1 MKLILYSF
9 FLGDESCPKDT
20 AIAEIQE
27 YLPKFYSLFTQYGN
41 QLEYYF
47 SSKGKSLLTTIS
59 NQSNLILSIE
69 KSHLSLFHFLHLGRK
84 GAKGEPGEKGSSGS
98 VGIPGFPGGYGPAG
112 KPGPKGK
119 TRLIFHYDDFYAF
132 DNFSLQYD

>member
-1 MKLILYSF
+1 MVQKQIQSF
-9 FLGDESCPKDT
+9 IFVGDEKCPQNT

-47 SSKGKSLLTTIS
+47 SSKGKNFLTTIY
-59 NQSNLILSIE
+59 NQSIELISIE
-69 KSHLSLFHFLHLGRK
+69 KSHLSFFHFLHLGRK

-112 KPGPKGK
+112 KPGPKGI
-119 TRLIFHYDDFYAF
+119 L
-132 DNFSLQYD
+132 L